1 MANSFPQIRA
11 SAIDGR
17 ALNVY
22 YRQRQ
27 LERLHDAI
35 AKASPD
41 ILKAIETDYDHT
53 PGEAAIE
60 MYLAMQ
66 ALKSDY
72 ALLQPK
78 QAHHDEY
85 LIASGKNASSNR
97 RPVGVVYVEP
107 CSRHTL
113 LYSVIVP
120 LSSAMATG
128 NCVIVLLENNLRTLP
143 SLLRERLSSSLD
155 SDTFA
160 IASEPIQDKALLES
174 ALVVRQTGNEQVSG
188 ISLLSSPAKS
198 ITVAIVDRTADITLA
213 AQELVAATFA
223 FGGRSPYAPDY
234 ILVNEFVK
242 RAFLRVVVAECA
254 KFNSLQAV
262 NPPAEKSSKAQA
274 MNDYVSNLRQADPQ
288 SRIVLLEQRMAVIDL
303 YDRAKAPLTTKNEY
317 PLMIVHGVRSL
328 DDAIDLIGSSSTSNT
343 PAANLAAYHFG
354 NPATGK
360 YLSQFIDAEV
370 SFVNHVPREL
380 FVGPAFPTGHP
391 IDLQMRYPRELFTVH
406 RPNFI
411 DSSGSEKKIREVLVS
426 SNRAAS
432 AELVEVAT
440 APLNV
445 MKRHPGG
452 GVGFFEQGFLMN
464 AGLILTTTVSIT
476 GVGLYWLVKHG
487 RTLW

>member
-1 MANSFPQIRA
+1 MANTFPQIRA

-35 AKASPD
+35 AKASPE
-41 ILKAIETDYDHT
+41 ILKAIEADYDHT
-53 PGEAAIE
+53 PAEAAIE
-60 MYLAMQ
+60 IYLAIQM
-66 ALKSDY
+66 LKSDY
-72 ALLQPK
+72 ASLQPK

-85 LIASGKNASSNR
+85 LIASGKNAESNR
-97 RPVGVVYVEP
+97 RPVGVVYIEP

-113 LYSVIVP
+113 FYSAIVP
-120 LSSAMATG
+120 LSSAMAAG
-128 NCVIVLLENNLRTLP
+128 NCVIVLLENNLRTLS
-143 SLLRERLSSSLD
+143 SLLREILSSSLD

-160 IASEPIQDKALLES
+160 IASEPIQDKSLLES
-174 ALVVRQTGNEQVSG
+174 ALVVRQTGNEQVPG
-188 ISLLSSPAKS
+188 LNLLSSPAESK
-198 ITVAIVDRTADITLA
+198 TVAVVDRTADISLA
-213 AQELVAATFA
+213 AQELVAATFT

-242 RAFLRVVVAECA
+242 RAFLQAVVAECA
-254 KFNSLQAV
+254 KFNSLQDV

-274 MNDYVSNLRQADPQ
+274 MNDYVTSLRQADPK
-288 SRIVLLEQRMAVIDL
+288 SRIVLQEQKMAVLDL

-317 PLMIVHGVRSL
+317 PLMIVHGIRSL
-328 DDAIDLIGSSSTSNT
+328 DDAIDLIGSSTSNIR
-343 PAANLAAYHFG
+343 AANLAAYHFG

-380 FVGPAFPTGHP
+380 LVGPAFPTGHP
-391 IDLQMRYPRELFTVH
+391 IELQIRYPRELFTVH
-406 RPNFI
+406 RPAFI
-411 DSSGSEKKIREVLVS
+411 DSSGSEKRIREVLVS
-426 SNRAAS
+426 SNRAAPEKLIE
-432 AELVEVAT
+432 AAT

-445 MKRHPGG
+445 IKRHPGG

-464 AGLILTTTVSIT
+464 AGFILTTTVSIT